1 MGDPKQT
8 RYLDDEEI
16 AAFAGELDKNRDG
29 YIDYSEVEHRLDLV
43 HDEIAPH
50 PQPHHLHHDS
60 KDDEARHRFLRGM
73 MGSDQ
78 QRISRGEFA
87 ARVREWKIPSMK
99 QDSEDEKRDE
109 ELLKSMSIWR
119 RIRAYW
125 AVRGPD
131 VLFVALVVSMQ
142 LAFGIWQLVKYATET
157 QYRAAFGWGVILAK
171 TCAGA
176 LYPTMFFLLL
186 SMSRYFSTF
195 MRRSQRISRIINF
208 DLSQKFHIRISIV
221 ALCLATLHAIGHL
234 GGSFI
239 WGSRTDNEADVAN
252 VLGPDMVPRPYRDY
266 VASLPGWS
274 GITTLGLFYSLSLLS
289 IPRVRRWNYELFQLG
304 HLLMYPIIALLC
316 AHGTLAL
323 LQWPMLGYFLAFPAL
338 LVVVERV
345 IRVIMGFHRIP
356 ATLTVLDD
364 QTLEIKTTIPS
375 ERLWKYRSGQYVF
388 LQVPSL
394 SFFQWHPFT
403 VSACIGREMWLHIK
417 VDGNWTKKLKTL
429 AGESGD
435 SHILVGI
442 NGPFGAPAQRF
453 HDFNQS
459 IIVGSGI
466 GVTPFSGILMDLQ
479 TEDDRL
485 HGGPDR
491 QKRLSTG
498 PGERRLST
506 AQPREFTTLS
516 TTSSPISNSSTAV
529 GETGAINSTHR
540 SCVNKAK
547 SHESYRRVDF
557 HWMVRDRNQLLWF
570 SDLLNAVSRSQLWHR
585 QRDPDCHLH
594 INMTTHVTA
603 KRRQISTHVF
613 RWLLEMHRTAEH
625 PESPLTGLV
634 NPTRF
639 GRPDFVQIL
648 ESHYEDMKKMKC
660 TERNKNGTEKAG
672 GVVDPEDR
680 LKVGVFFC
688 GTPVIGEILA
698 DRCRMLSARGR
709 VEGTKI
715 EYYFMMEVF
724 G

>member
-1 MGDPKQT
+1 MGDTKEI

-16 AAFAGELDKNRDG
+16 ASFAGELDKNRDG
-29 YIDYSEVEHRLDLV
+29 YIDYHEVEHRLDLV
-43 HDEIAPH
+43 HDEIAPN
-50 PQPHHLHHDS
+50 PQPHHLHHND
-60 KDDEARHRFLRGM
+60 KDDEARHQFLRSL
-73 MGSDQ
+73 MGSDED
-78 QRISRGEFA
+78 RISRGEFA
-87 ARVREWKIPSMK
+87 SRVREWKIPSLK
-99 QDSEDEKRDE
+99 QDSEDEKRDDD
-109 ELLKSMSIWR
+109 LLKSMSIWR

-131 VLFVALVVSMQ
+131 VLFVALVVSTQ
-142 LAFGIWQLVKYATET
+142 LAFGIWQLVKYVTET
-157 QYRAAFGWGVILAK
+157 KYRAAFGWGVVLAK

-195 MRRSQRISRIINF
+195 MRRSPRISRIINF

-239 WGSRTDNEADVAN
+239 WGSRTDNESDVAN
-252 VLGPDMVPRPYRDY
+252 ILGPGMVPRPYRDY

-274 GITTLGLFYSLSLLS
+274 GITTLGLFYVLSILS
-289 IPRVRRWNYELFQLG
+289 IPKVRRWNYEIFQLG

-345 IRVIMGFHRIP
+345 IRVAMGFHRIP

-388 LQVPSL
+388 LQIPSI

-417 VDGNWTKKLKTL
+417 VDGNWTKKLKGL

-453 HDFNQS
+453 HDFNHS

-479 TEDDRL
+479 TEDNRL
-485 HGGPDR
+485 HGGPETQR
-491 QKRLSTG
+491 QLSTG
-498 PGERRLST
+498 PGERRLSA
-506 AQPREFTTLS
+506 AQPRGPGLS
-516 TTSSPISNSSTAV
+516 TTSSPISKSTTAV
-529 GETGAINSTHR
+529 GETGAMNYHHSQKKT
-540 SCVNKAK
+540 
-547 SHESYRRVDF
+547 EPYGSYRRVDF

-570 SDLLNAVSRSQLWHR
+570 SDLLNAVSRAQVWHR
-585 QRDPDCHLH
+585 QHDPDCHLH
-594 INMTTHVTA
+594 INMTTHVTQ
-603 KRRQISTHVF
+603 KRKNIATHVF
-613 RWLLEMHRTAEH
+613 RWLLEMHRTKEH
-625 PESPLTGLV
+625 PESPLTGLM
-634 NPTRF
+634 NPTHY

-648 ESHYEDMKKMKC
+648 ESHYEDMKKFKY
-660 TERNKNGTEKAG
+660 TDREKAG
-672 GVVDPEDR
+672 VGLEDR

-709 VEGTKI
+709 ADGTKI